1 MEEHFG
7 VSYKML
13 ALDRHHILPH
23 LVFYLQSQQIVRWP
37 TSTSFTWN
45 GAVGAID
52 CTSHPRCRPHP
63 GHSFYYRGDKKM
75 CFLSVQLVV
84 DLAGSS
90 VFSYD
95 ILRGHNNDQ
104 GCFFLIVCFP
114 FSFSSSL
121 RSFDSHR
128 NGRTSGEDWIPTFR
142 RWRLPPLQHH
152 CP

>member
-1 MEEHFG
+1 
-7 VSYKML
+7 
-13 ALDRHHILPH
+13 
-23 LVFYLQSQQIVRWP
+23 
-37 TSTSFTWN
+37 
-45 GAVGAID
+45 
-52 CTSHPRCRPHP
+52 
-63 GHSFYYRGDKKM
+63 
-75 CFLSVQLVV
+75 V

>member
-1 MEEHFG
+1 
-7 VSYKML
+7 
-13 ALDRHHILPH
+13 
-23 LVFYLQSQQIVRWP
+23 
-37 TSTSFTWN
+37 
-45 GAVGAID
+45 
-52 CTSHPRCRPHP
+52 
-63 GHSFYYRGDKKM
+63 
-75 CFLSVQLVV
+75 V

-128 NGRTSGEDWIPTFR
+128 NG
-142 RWRLPPLQHH
+142 
-152 CP
+152 